1 MIEWTGARYQ
11 NCLWPVADRLCICHV

>member
-11 NCLWPVADRLCICHV
+11 NCLWPVADRICICHV